1 MKLTKIVGDG
11 SCEDRNCPTVYET
24 DHGTY
29 VVQGAVIASAEVADL
44 GMPTNETVVEV
55 PKSLLA
61 DLAAKLGA

>member
-1 MKLTKIVGDG
+1 MKFTKIVGVG
-11 SCEDRNCPTVYET
+11 GCEDRNCPTVYET

-29 VVQGAVIASAEVADL
+29 VVQGAIVAPPEVAQL
-44 GMPTNETVVEV
+44 GMPANETVVEV

>member
-29 VVQGAVIASAEVADL
+29 VVQGAIVAPSEVAKL

-61 DLAAKLGA
+61 DLAAKLRA